1 MRQIPSKIKPKAG
14 FSHFIHIAFTIV
26 LPILLLVLVR
36 LQFYQLSIGAALIV
50 LSKWRMFAVK
60 PRHWPAN
67 IRANGVDLIVGLSLL
82 VFMINAS
89 SASLQAVW
97 ALTYAVWLLLL
108 KPQSGDF
115 GVSLQALVAEA
126 VGLVA
131 LFLVAGSASLVLLVL
146 GAWAISYIAARH
158 FFSNFEETH
167 IRFLTSVWAYFS
179 AALVWLLSHW
189 LLFYGPVAQVALLLT
204 VIGFGLGGLYYLEKS
219 DRASVAMRRQVVFVL
234 FAVTLIVITLS
245 DWGDKAIK

>member
-14 FSHFIHIAFTIV
+14 FAHFIHIAFTVV

-36 LQFYQLSIGAALIV
+36 LEFYQLSIGAAIIV

-82 VFMINAS
+82 IFMINAG
-89 SASLQAVW
+89 SASLQIVW
-97 ALTYAVWLLLL
+97 AASYAAWLLIL
-108 KPQSGDF
+108 KPQSGDL
-115 GVSLQALVAEA
+115 GVSLQALVAQA
-126 VGLVA
+126 VGLIA
-131 LFLVAGSASLVLLVL
+131 LFLVAGGASLVLLVL
-146 GAWAISYIAARH
+146 AAWAVSYIAARH
-158 FFSNFEETH
+158 FFSNFEESN
-167 IRFLTSVWAYFS
+167 IRFLTAIWGYFS